1 MTTAIYARYSS
12 HAQDGGT
19 SIDVQI
25 DTCSRALDGQ
35 EAKHYIDRA
44 RTGRSMAGRVALL
57 QLLADA
63 EARKFDRL
71 LIYKYDRLGRNLAE
85 SSTIFAELE
94 DCGVEVVSVTEG
106 KDALARGMHLVI
118 GEHYSRA
125 LAERTKD
132 GLVKRFE
139 EHAWTGGPPPYGY
152 TIEVDE
158 NKHHRLAIRED
169 EAGVVKW
176 IFRTYASEAAG
187 IKELAHRM
195 RARGIPT
202 RRAPYWSH
210 ISVRDILTKSI
221 YTGRIAYNRRR
232 FKINKRTGRRVP
244 VWRGEAEHLVQQDER
259 LRIVDDAVFQ
269 QVQERLSSRASAGGG
284 QLRSEA
290 RPFTGLIFCEEC
302 GSVCYRRSS
311 NNRKGQYHYYS
322 CGRRQRS
329 GLDVCQNTA
338 SIRED
343 QLLGKISE
351 TLVGVFDD
359 ADAIIEEAVEEARKM
374 LGKTREDAQQIRG
387 QLAELDRKVTAM
399 TRLLIDPEIETLA
412 KKALSR
418 QLGELESESERL
430 QKVLVETSKRA
441 GDYAE
446 QLADAIRQAMKE
458 ARECLSSAATSTELR
473 EFVDRWVGPV
483 VLRPDG
489 SVVQRTLATEES
501 SEASVKGLVA
511 GARYAAMH
519 HALSAWLTWH
529 WKLPR
534 KGRRNAT

>member
-19 SIDVQI
+19 SIEVQI
-25 DTCSRALDGQ
+25 DACSRGLDGDVKQ
-35 EAKHYIDRA
+35 YVDRA
-44 RTGRSMAGRVALL
+44 KTGRSMAGREALL

-63 EARKFDRL
+63 EARKFDRV

-85 SSTIFAELE
+85 SSTIIAELE
-94 DCGVEVVSVTEG
+94 DCGVEVVSITEG

-132 GLVKRFE
+132 GLIKRFE

-158 NKHHRLAIRED
+158 NKRHRLAVKED
-169 EAGVVKW
+169 EASVVRW
-176 IFRTYASEAAG
+176 VFQSYASEAIG
-187 IKELAHRM
+187 VKELAHRM

-202 RRAPYWSH
+202 RKAPYWSH
-210 ISVRDILTKSI
+210 VSVRDILTKSI

-232 FKINKRTGRRVP
+232 FKLNKRTGRRVP
-244 VWRGEAEHLVQQDER
+244 VWRGEADHLVQQNES
-259 LRIVDDAVFQ
+259 LRIVDDALFQ
-269 QVQERLSSRASAGGG
+269 VVQERLASRASRGGP

-290 RPFTGLIFCEEC
+290 RPFTGLIFCEVC

-311 NNRKGQYHYYS
+311 KNRKGEYHYYS

-338 SIRED
+338 GVRED
-343 QLLGKISE
+343 QLMGKIAE
-351 TLVGVFDD
+351 TLVEVFDD
-359 ADAIIEEAVEEARKM
+359 ADAIIEDAVDEARKM
-374 LGKTREDAQQIRG
+374 LGKTREDAQQIRV

-399 TRLLIDPEIETLA
+399 TRLLIDPNIETLA
-412 KKALSR
+412 KKAVSR
-418 QLGELESESERL
+418 QLGELETERERL
-430 QKVLVETSKRA
+430 QKTLVETSERA
-441 GDYAE
+441 GDDAE
-446 QLADAIRQAMKE
+446 HLADAIRQAMKE
-458 ARECLSSAATSTELR
+458 ARECLGSVATSSELR

-489 SVVQRTLATEES
+489 SVVQRTLATEED

-511 GARYAAMH
+511 GVGFEPTTSG
-519 HALSAWLTWH
+519 L
-529 WKLPR
+529 
-534 KGRRNAT
+534 